1 MMIRIKKLML
11 VDPYQM
17 GISFQQPIESSIFKM
32 RQPLP
37 IKELENLDTD
47 MLNIVR
53 NTTMSDHDK
62 ILA

>member
-17 GISFQQPIESSIFKM
+17 GISFQQPIVSSIIKR

-37 IKELENLDTD
+37 NKELENLDTD